1 MIALALFLTIFIM
14 EPVWSKVHS
23 ESLEPYMAGEISQS
37 VAMDKA
43 LRPIRAFMFEHT
55 RQKDLALFV
64 KISNSDRPTKRSE
77 VSTFQ
82 LLPAFVLSELKT
94 AFHMG
99 FMLYVPFLVMD
110 MVVASILMAMGMMML
125 PPVLISLPFKIML
138 FVLVDGWNL
147 LVSGLVGEFCTMT
160 ANFVISFFESA
171 IGLAA
176 MLTLPA
182 LGLGMFVGLM
192 VSIFQAVT
200 QIQEQTLAL
209 IPKIVAIVGALLLFG
224 SWMLTHLVTYTEGVF
239 AQMAAMAG

>member
-1 MIALALFLTIFIM
+1 
-14 EPVWSKVHS
+14 
-23 ESLEPYMAGEISQS
+23 
-37 VAMDKA
+37 
-43 LRPIRAFMFEHT
+43 
-55 RQKDLALFV
+55 
-64 KISNSDRPTKRSE
+64 
-77 VSTFQ
+77 
-82 LLPAFVLSELKT
+82 
-94 AFHMG
+94 
-99 FMLYVPFLVMD
+99 
-110 MVVASILMAMGMMML
+110 
-125 PPVLISLPFKIML
+125 
-138 FVLVDGWNL
+138 
-147 LVSGLVGEFCTMT
+147 MT

-239 AQMAAMAG
+239 AQMAAVAG